1 MCGFK
6 EEDQGECSQT
16 IHNFQGY
23 QEQLLLQHHQ
33 QMQQQQQQQSNDIY
47 GGARGSGL
55 IFPEVSPIL
64 PWSLPPVHSFNPD
77 HFSSHPVRDHD
88 QFLIPPPVPSSY
100 GSLFNRRAPA
110 LQFAYDGSSSDHLRI
125 ISETLGPVVQPG
137 SAPFGLQAELGKMT
151 AQEIMDA
158 KALAASKSHSEAER
172 RRRERINNHL
182 AKLRSLLPSTT
193 KTDKASLL
201 AEVIQHVKELKR
213 QTSLIA
219 ETSPV
224 PTEIDE
230 LTLDT
235 SDEDGKFVIKASLCC
250 EDRSDLL
257 PDLIKS
263 LKALRLRTLKAEIT
277 TLGGRV
283 KNVLF
288 ITGEEDSSSNSNEQQ
303 QQQQLPYS
311 ISSIQEALKAVM
323 EKTGGDVSSSG
334 SVKRQRTNINILEQQ
349 QHRMCRA
356 LMPGDEESM
365 SDEAI
370 WETLPHFW
378 VAISMVFFIAATIF
392 TLLKLCGDVA
402 ALGWWDLFI
411 NYGIAECFAFL
422 VCTKWYNPAIH
433 RHSHIG
439 ESGSSMINRYIDWNR
454 GLAVSSDEDRHQ
466 NSRICNLQD
475 IGGHFMK
482 IPFIG
487 FQIMLF
493 ALGGAGVLFAAH
505 RLVEKIVILL
515 CGGASSCTYFTIVSK
530 ARDFLGFLHHGSRLL
545 GWWSIDEGSR
555 EEQAR
560 LYYAGGS
567 GYVLHSCDHGCALI
581 LAMRWIYF
589 YISKYKPP

>member
-1 MCGFK
+1 MRGFK

-23 QEQLLLQHHQ
+23 QEQLLLQHHLQMQ
-33 QMQQQQQQQSNDIY
+33 QQQQQQQQQSNDIY
-47 GGARGSGL
+47 GGARGTGL

-64 PWSLPPVHSFNPD
+64 PWPLAPVHSFNPT
-77 HFSSHPVRDHD
+77 HFVSNPVREQDP
-88 QFLIPPPVPSSY
+88 FLIPPVPSSY
-100 GSLFNRRAPA
+100 GNLFNRRAPP
-110 LQFAYDGSSSDHLRI
+110 LQFAYDGPSSDHLRI

-137 SAPFGLQAELGKMT
+137 SAAFGLQAELGKMT

-230 LTLDT
+230 LTVDT
-235 SDEDGKFVIKASLCC
+235 SDEDGKFVIKASICC

-257 PDLIKS
+257 PDLIKT

-303 QQQQLPYS
+303 QHEEAQYS

-323 EKTGGDVSSSG
+323 EKTGGDESSSG
-334 SVKRQRTNINILEQQ
+334 STKRQRTNINILDQ
-349 QHRMCRA
+349 QHRS
-356 LMPGDEESM
+356 L
-365 SDEAI
+365 
-370 WETLPHFW
+370 
-378 VAISMVFFIAATIF
+378 
-392 TLLKLCGDVA
+392 
-402 ALGWWDLFI
+402 
-411 NYGIAECFAFL
+411 
-422 VCTKWYNPAIH
+422 
-433 RHSHIG
+433 
-439 ESGSSMINRYIDWNR
+439 
-454 GLAVSSDEDRHQ
+454 
-466 NSRICNLQD
+466 
-475 IGGHFMK
+475 
-482 IPFIG
+482 
-487 FQIMLF
+487 
-493 ALGGAGVLFAAH
+493 
-505 RLVEKIVILL
+505 
-515 CGGASSCTYFTIVSK
+515 
-530 ARDFLGFLHHGSRLL
+530 
-545 GWWSIDEGSR
+545 
-555 EEQAR
+555 
-560 LYYAGGS
+560 
-567 GYVLHSCDHGCALI
+567 
-581 LAMRWIYF
+581 
-589 YISKYKPP
+589 